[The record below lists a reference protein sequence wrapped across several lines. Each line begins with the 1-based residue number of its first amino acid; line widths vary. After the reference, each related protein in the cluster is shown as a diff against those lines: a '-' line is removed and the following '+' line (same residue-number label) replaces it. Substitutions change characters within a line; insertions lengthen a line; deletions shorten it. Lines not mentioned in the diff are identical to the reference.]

1 MISLLFPLSTLDQS
15 HSTVIQ
21 TIQVY
26 IYIYIYI
33 YYIHNIYIKIWSIFV
48 KGNTSFGKTNIEQA
62 NVRSGRIKIFQNKS

>member
-1 MISLLFPLSTLDQS
+1 MISLLFPLSTLDQF

-26 IYIYIYI
+26 IYIYIIYI
-33 YYIHNIYIKIWSIFV
+33 IYIKIWSIFV

>member
-21 TIQVY
+21 TIQ
-26 IYIYIYI
+26 I